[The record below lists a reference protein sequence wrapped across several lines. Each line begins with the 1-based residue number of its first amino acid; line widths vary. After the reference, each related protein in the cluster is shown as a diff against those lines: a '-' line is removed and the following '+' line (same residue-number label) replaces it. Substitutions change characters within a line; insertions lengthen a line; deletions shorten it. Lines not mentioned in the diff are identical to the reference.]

1 MVCELFGWEG
11 VSACAK
17 CDQVEVLDEVVKK
30 FAGWINVRGSV
41 PKGVMGVNVTTK

>member
-11 VSACAK
+11 MSACVK
-17 CDQVEVLDEVVKK
+17 CDQVEVLVVKK
-30 FAGWINVRGSV
+30 FAGWIKIRGSV